1 MTSQRLPEK
10 MSEDRA
16 KLDEL
21 FASSVLAHI
30 GLVVDGRPA
39 VFPTAFAAIDGRIV
53 IHGST
58 GSRWMR
64 ALAGQQVAVEVT
76 KVDGIVVA
84 RSTFESSVHYRS
96 AMVFGRFEEVPI
108 DEKARLLDA
117 LSDRLIPGRSGE
129 VRASKKKELAAT
141 AILAMPIESWS
152 LRVSDDWP
160 EDEADDISGDSW
172 AGVVSFG
179 PPTATVLPAP
189 DLRAGIG
196 VPASVQEL
204 VRCAGHVV

>member
-1 MTSQRLPEK
+1 

-21 FASSVLAHI
+21 FASSMLAHI
-30 GLVVDGRPA
+30 GLTIDGCPA
-39 VFPTAFAAIDGRIV
+39 VFPTAFAAIDDRIV

-64 ALAGQQVAVEVT
+64 AIAGQQVAVEVT

-96 AMVFGRFEEVPI
+96 AMVFGSFEEVPVE
-108 DEKARLLDA
+108 DKERLLNA

-141 AILAMPIESWS
+141 AILAMPIERWS

-160 EDEADDISGDSW
+160 EDEAEDIAGDSW
-172 AGVVSFG
+172 AGVVAFG
-179 PPTATVLPAP
+179 PPSAEVLPAP
-189 DLRAGIG
+189 DLRNGID
-196 VPASVQEL
+196 VPASVREL
-204 VRCAGHVV
+204 VRCAGHVA